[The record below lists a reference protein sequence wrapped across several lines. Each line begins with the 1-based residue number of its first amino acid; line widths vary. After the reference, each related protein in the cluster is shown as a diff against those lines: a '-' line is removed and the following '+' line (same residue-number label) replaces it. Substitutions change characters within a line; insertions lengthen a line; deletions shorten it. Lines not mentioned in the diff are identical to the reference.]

1 LHQEGLNWR
10 PKDKDLA
17 QQNPPQ
23 PNDPSYRAYY
33 DDLDLARGWATTGV
47 GPDDARYNSDG
58 FVRYPDPRVTGAQAK
73 ALHFMAK
80 VEKVV
85 RGDADNTQGD
95 KTGNLRIT
103 VIGRSAND
111 MAAFDKLVEYVSG
124 TAQQPLT
131 ANMRSITNWDFVTAN
146 VPSGK
151 VASPVTNSKT
161 VTLTQVSGRFP
172 VNSHFYITLNTAQNV
187 QFAVVQ
193 SYAQRVGKECSPWRA
208 TQHSRR
214 STRRNGRA
222 LGAPP
227 YINYDNSA
235 STRYGHGARR
245 FESVECCT
253 PGSVRANAA
262 CCGSVKWRAQ
272 LCALVKA
279 SKRRRLPAICFG
291 QPASNG
297 AVRRRGCGCKSW
309 PGPPHPKPPSA
320 SSGENQRA
328 ILRWP
333 APRKL
338 VNEELLANSSADR
351 AFPGNGG
358 AWANMTEILRHNW
371 SMMAGIA

>member
-1 LHQEGLNWR
+1 MVFVALLGTTFVTVVAMNLDTAARSNDKAEAQSAARAGMRLMKQRVAQEGLNWR

-80 VEKVV
+80 VEKWCAATPIT
-85 RGDADNTQGD
+85 RTGD

-151 VASPVTNSKT
+151 VASPVTNSK
-161 VTLTQVSGRFP
+161 
-172 VNSHFYITLNTAQNV
+172 
-187 QFAVVQ
+187 Q
-193 SYAQRVGKECSPWRA
+193 S
-208 TQHSRR
+208 R
-214 STRRNGRA
+214 SLKCRA
-222 LGAPP
+222 L
-227 YINYDNSA
+227 
-235 STRYGHGARR
+235 
-245 FESVECCT
+245 
-253 PGSVRANAA
+253 
-262 CCGSVKWRAQ
+262 
-272 LCALVKA
+272 
-279 SKRRRLPAICFG
+279 
-291 QPASNG
+291 
-297 AVRRRGCGCKSW
+297 
-309 PGPPHPKPPSA
+309 
-320 SSGENQRA
+320 SS
-328 ILRWP
+328 
-333 APRKL
+333 
-338 VNEELLANSSADR
+338 
-351 AFPGNGG
+351 
-358 AWANMTEILRHNW
+358 
-371 SMMAGIA
+371 